1 MQSPPSPNQ
10 PPYQPSY
17 SYYPPPPVPAPQ
29 PQQPP
34 QRSQKGFAV
43 PVVVIVL
50 AVLAGALVLCCA
62 VGAIGSVL
70 FPSHAQVIHTAN
82 VTTQPTMTPSAPTL
96 GGTIAD
102 FQQRYGAATD
112 SSGLMYAATIAGQR
126 VLITL
131 TFDAPS
137 ASQDGQQRVAILA
150 VQVPG
155 DALGVETWS
164 QEAADQIAQTFLPAD
179 ALFQH
184 IVTTGTVHDH
194 VYHSA
199 TLAQTFT
206 ADQFTNDV
214 GNAQAPAGT
223 LNYSCHPWPPSA
235 SGLGQC
241 LVSIGSYAAS

>member
-1 MQSPPSPNQ
+1 
-10 PPYQPSY
+10 
-17 SYYPPPPVPAPQ
+17 
-29 PQQPP
+29 
-34 QRSQKGFAV
+34 
-43 PVVVIVL
+43 
-50 AVLAGALVLCCA
+50 VLCCA

-131 TFDAPS
+131 TLDDPS
-137 ASQDGQQRVAILA
+137 ASQDGQQHVAIIA

-155 DALGVETWS
+155 DALGAETWS
-164 QEAADQIAQTFLPAD
+164 QSTADQIAQTFLPAD
-179 ALFQH
+179 TQFQH
-184 IVTTGTVHDH
+184 IVTTAKVHDH
-194 VYHSA
+194 VYQSA

-206 ADQFTNDV
+206 ADQFTNDFNDF
-214 GNAQAPAGT
+214 GNVQVPAGT
-223 LNYSCHPWPPSA
+223 LSYSCHPWPPSA

-241 LVSIGSYAAS
+241 LIAIGSYAAP